1 MSEQLETIKCV
12 DWTINFPG
20 AVGGGEPAGREPICR
35 GRAFLGGFKPLE
47 VNLVNHIAIHPS

>member
-20 AVGGGEPAGREPICR
+20 AVGRGAEGEKYH
-35 GRAFLGGFKPLE
+35 L
-47 VNLVNHIAIHPS
+47 